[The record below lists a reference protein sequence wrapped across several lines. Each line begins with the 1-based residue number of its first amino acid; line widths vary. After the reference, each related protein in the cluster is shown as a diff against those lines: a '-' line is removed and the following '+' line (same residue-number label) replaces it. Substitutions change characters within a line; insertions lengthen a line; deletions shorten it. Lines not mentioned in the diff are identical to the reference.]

1 LEIISSP
8 NIRYDRIIIISFALL
23 ALLTVSCHTFVE
35 RYEKSGPEMLSD
47 QWDPRP
53 SPGGRAGIDG
63 DGLLLFSSDESKSVS
78 ILQEILR
85 PVAQGSILSLSA
97 DMQCE
102 NVQPGKK
109 AWNRARLLLVQHDGK
124 KDRWDRPHLVS
135 ALIGTE
141 AWGRYRSFFTVGS
154 PTEKMR
160 VIAQLGQCTGSFQLR
175 NLHLVPVTQRPL
187 YIRVK
192 AAILSLWG
200 VFFIFLLRACFLHGQ
215 NQRVLQVMLFLALV
229 AIIIGTTLPGEMR
242 KQVSNEVKS
251 QIQATGEVF
260 KQATSEVFNQATGE
274 VFNQPVSWDLS
285 KVGHFCFFA
294 VFGLILAFLMNRK
307 FVLPVLIHILLLA
320 GGTEM
325 AQFFID
331 GRSPLLRDFAID
343 AAGGLSSIIL
353 FTRMRIGTSTNE
365 EDLTIA

>member
-1 LEIISSP
+1 
-8 NIRYDRIIIISFALL
+8 
-23 ALLTVSCHTFVE
+23 
-35 RYEKSGPEMLSD
+35 M
-47 QWDPRP
+47 
-53 SPGGRAGIDG
+53 
-63 DGLLLFSSDESKSVS
+63 
-78 ILQEILR
+78 
-85 PVAQGSILSLSA
+85 
-97 DMQCE
+97 
-102 NVQPGKK
+102 
-109 AWNRARLLLVQHDGK
+109 QHDGK

-135 ALIGTE
+135 TLIGTE
-141 AWGRYRSFFTVGS
+141 AWGSYRSFFTVGS

-175 NLHLVPVTQRPL
+175 NLHLVPVTQTPFYL
-187 YIRVK
+187 WVK
-192 AAILSLWG
+192 AGILSLWG
-200 VFFIFLLRACFLHGQ
+200 VFSIFLLRACFLHGQ
-215 NQRVLQVMLFLALV
+215 KQRVLQVMLFLALV

-242 KQVSNEVKS
+242 NQVSNEVKS

-260 KQATSEVFNQATGE
+260 KKTTGE
-274 VFNQPVSWDLS
+274 VFKQKVSWDLS

-325 AQFFID
+325 AQFFVD
-331 GRSPLLRDFAID
+331 GRTPLLRDFAID

-353 FTRMRIGTSTNE
+353 FTRMRTGTSTNE